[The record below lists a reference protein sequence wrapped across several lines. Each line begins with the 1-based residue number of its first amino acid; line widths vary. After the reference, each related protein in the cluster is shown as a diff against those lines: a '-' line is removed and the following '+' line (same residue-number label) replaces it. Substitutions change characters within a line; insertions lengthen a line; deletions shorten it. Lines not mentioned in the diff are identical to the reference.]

1 MSMISNYDWS
11 EDLMGFINGDHQ
23 DAVGHYNSYLHYCYK
38 KFDETLTFDNAKI
51 RCEQDGATLMEPNWS
66 SEIWGVFQAI
76 NEQYGDDPSGY
87 WNGMLFDDG
96 FKYASSGSS
105 VNVTRFQALQSQN
118 YEGCVENS
126 FYDGGM
132 SWITT
137 SCENELKFV
146 CKRLSIFDEK
156 VPLATRSR
164 GYGWGK
170 RSEEFDMEKRSRGY
184 GWGK

>member
-1 MSMISNYDWS
+1 
-11 EDLMGFINGDHQ
+11 
-23 DAVGHYNSYLHYCYK
+23 
-38 KFDETLTFDNAKI
+38 
-51 RCEQDGATLMEPNWS
+51 MEPNWS
-66 SEIWGVFQAI
+66 SEIWSVFQAI

-96 FKYASSGSS
+96 FKYASNGSS

-156 VPLATRSR
+156 VPLAARSK
-164 GYGWGK
+164 GYGRGK
-170 RSEEFDMEKRSRGY
+170 
-184 GWGK
+184 